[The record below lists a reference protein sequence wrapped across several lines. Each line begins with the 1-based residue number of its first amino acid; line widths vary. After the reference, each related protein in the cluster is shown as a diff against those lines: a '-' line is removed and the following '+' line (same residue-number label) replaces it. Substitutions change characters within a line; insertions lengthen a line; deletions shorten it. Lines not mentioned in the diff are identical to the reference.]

1 MITTDKLAQAFA
13 IGSAPAKD
21 EYRFGTVQAV
31 NTDGSV
37 YVKLAQDATT
47 RCACLY
53 DATVGDRVQVCIKAN
68 GQAVVL
74 GSIGKEEDTGP
85 KPLVP
90 YVLYSNDSGTSGT
103 VPLNETAANF
113 KVLEIYYAKLDS
125 GSGGY
130 NCQRVY
136 EPNGK
141 DVSFFQMNYVQSAN
155 VNQMINSRVK
165 ISGTSITWGVS
176 GWTTNIST
184 TSGQVGAGAHENKQL
199 IYYVIGY
206 K

>member
-1 MITTDKLAQAFA
+1 MITADRLAQAFA
-13 IGSAPAKD
+13 IGSAPATD
-21 EYRFGTVQAV
+21 EYRFGTISEVSA
-31 NTDGSV
+31 DGSV
-37 YVKLAQDATT
+37 YVRLSNDSTT
-47 RCACLY
+47 RCSCLY
-53 DATVGDRVQVCIKAN
+53 EASEGDRVQVCIKAN

-74 GSIGKEEDTGP
+74 GSIGKDDSP
-85 KPLVP
+85 KPLAP
-90 YVLYSNDSGTSGT
+90 YVLYSNASGTSGT
-103 VPLNETAANF
+103 VTLSETAANF
-113 KVLEIYYAKLDS
+113 KIIEFYYAKLDS

-141 DVSFFQMNYVQSAN
+141 DVSFFQMNYVSSAN
-155 VNQMINSRVK
+155 VNQMVNSRVK

-184 TSGQVGAGAHENKQL
+184 TSGQVGAGSHENKQL